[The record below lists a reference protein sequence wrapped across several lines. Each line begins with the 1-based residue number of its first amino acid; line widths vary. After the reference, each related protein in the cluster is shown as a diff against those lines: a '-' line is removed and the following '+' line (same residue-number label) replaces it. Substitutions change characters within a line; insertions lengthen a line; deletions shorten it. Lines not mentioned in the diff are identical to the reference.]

1 MSLKEFSVFLSIS
14 IQSENDNYI
23 CISILGRSSN
33 LLFSVSKFVP
43 PFIYDEHYPFHCLLY
58 YPFFPWVFIS
68 VVRVL
73 CSFLFFFF
81 RPLSYFWCLSIPVYP
96 SCTARFFLN
105 ESYHS
110 KKELVKQKSRE
121 KNLDLG
127 DSHSKYFY
135 YMINSSKKRAFI
147 SSITDSEG
155 NVQTK
160 PDNNEEA
167 SISYFQRIL
176 APNEQNQARLSYLM

>member
-1 MSLKEFSVFLSIS
+1 MMNTIHSTV
-14 IQSENDNYI
+14 YYT
-23 CISILGRSSN
+23 IL
-33 LLFSVSKFVP
+33 
-43 PFIYDEHYPFHCLLY
+43 
-58 YPFFPWVFIS
+58 
-68 VVRVL
+68 
-73 CSFLFFFF
+73 SFLGSSSLWLGFSALFCFFFF
-81 RPLSYFWCLSIPVYP
+81 RPLSYFWCLSISVYP

-127 DSHSKYFY
+127 ESHSKYFY